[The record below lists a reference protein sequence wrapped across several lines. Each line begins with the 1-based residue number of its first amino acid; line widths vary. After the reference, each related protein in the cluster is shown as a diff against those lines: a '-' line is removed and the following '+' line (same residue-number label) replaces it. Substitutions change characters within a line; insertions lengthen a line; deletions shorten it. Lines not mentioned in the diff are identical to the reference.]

1 MRKFTIYLLIA
12 GLVGFMSCRGNDWDT
27 EEELKALSRTWAND
41 YVDYTLRQVVLA
53 ADTSKGVRNGGYV
66 GDNITTTSVLKDS
79 LMSVFHFT
87 KGNEYNHDSVNI
99 ICSLLQIRDSIVVKA
114 DGYRYSDKYWV
125 HLYTV
130 DPGIVNYEGKFRIDF
145 YENGETT
152 PWAWSETTFEKA
164 AESHYKPYKRNDP
177 KVGRY

>member
-12 GLVGFMSCRGNDWDT
+12 GLAGFMSCRGNDWDT

-41 YVDYTLRQVVLA
+41 YVNYTLRQVLLA
-53 ADTSKGVRNGGYV
+53 ADTLQGIKNGRYV
-66 GDNITTTSVLKDS
+66 GDDIKTTSVLKDT

-87 KGNEYNHDSVNI
+87 KETEYNHDSVNI
-99 ICSLLQIRDSIVVKA
+99 ISSLLQIRDSIVVKA

-152 PWAWSETTFEKA
+152 PWGWSEITYHK
-164 AESHYKPYKRNDP
+164 SDVPYYTCYFDTP
-177 KVGRY
+177 VVGWY

>member
-12 GLVGFMSCRGNDWDT
+12 GLAGFMSCRGNDWDT

-41 YVDYTLRQVVLA
+41 YVNYTLRQVVLA
-53 ADTSKGVRNGGYV
+53 ADTLQGIKNGRYV
-66 GDNITTTSVLKDS
+66 GDDIKTTSVLKDT

-87 KGNEYNHDSVNI
+87 KETEYNHDSVNI
-99 ICSLLQIRDSIVVKA
+99 ISSLLQIRDSIVVKA

-145 YENGETT
+145 YENGEIT
-152 PWAWSETTFEKA
+152 PWGWSEITYHK
-164 AESHYKPYKRNDP
+164 SDVPYYTCYFDTP
-177 KVGRY
+177 VVGWY

>member
-12 GLVGFMSCRGNDWDT
+12 GLAGFMSCRGNDWDT

-41 YVDYTLRQVVLA
+41 YVNYTLRQGVLA
-53 ADTSKGVRNGGYV
+53 ADTLQGIKNGRYV
-66 GDNITTTSVLKDS
+66 GDDIKTTSVLKDT

-87 KGNEYNHDSVNI
+87 KETEYNHDSVNI
-99 ICSLLQIRDSIVVKA
+99 ISSLLQIRDSIVVKA

-152 PWAWSETTFEKA
+152 PWGWSEITYHK
-164 AESHYKPYKRNDP
+164 SDVPYYTCYFDTP
-177 KVGRY
+177 VVGWY

>member
-1 MRKFTIYLLIA
+1 MRKLTIYLLIA
-12 GLVGFMSCRGNDWDT
+12 GLAGFMSCRGNDWDT

-41 YVDYTLRQVVLA
+41 YVNYTLRQVVLA
-53 ADTSKGVRNGGYV
+53 ADTLQGIKNGRYV
-66 GDNITTTSVLKDS
+66 GDDIKTTSVLKDT

-87 KGNEYNHDSVNI
+87 KETEYNHDSVNI
-99 ICSLLQIRDSIVVKA
+99 ISSLLQIRDSIVVKA

-152 PWAWSETTFEKA
+152 PWGWSEITYHK
-164 AESHYKPYKRNDP
+164 SDVPYYKCYFDTPV
-177 KVGRY
+177 VGWY

>member
-12 GLVGFMSCRGNDWDT
+12 GLAGFMSCRGNDWDT

-41 YVDYTLRQVVLA
+41 YVNYTLRQVVLA
-53 ADTSKGVRNGGYV
+53 ADTLQGIKNGRYV
-66 GDNITTTSVLKDS
+66 GDDIKTTSVLKDT

-87 KGNEYNHDSVNI
+87 KETEYNHDSVNI
-99 ICSLLQIRDSIVVKA
+99 ISSLLQIRDSIVVKA

-152 PWAWSETTFEKA
+152 PWGWSEITYHK
-164 AESHYKPYKRNDP
+164 SDVPHYTCYFDTPV
-177 KVGRY
+177 VGWY

>member
-1 MRKFTIYLLIA
+1 MRNFTIYLLIA
-12 GLVGFMSCRGNDWDT
+12 GLAGFMSCRGNDWDT

-41 YVDYTLRQVVLA
+41 YVNYTLRQVVLA
-53 ADTSKGVRNGGYV
+53 ADTLQGIKNGRYV
-66 GDNITTTSVLKDS
+66 GDDIKTTSVLKDT

-87 KGNEYNHDSVNI
+87 KETEYNHDSVNI
-99 ICSLLQIRDSIVVKA
+99 ISSLLQIRDSIVVKA

-152 PWAWSETTFEKA
+152 PWGWSEITYHK
-164 AESHYKPYKRNDP
+164 SDVPYYTCYFDTP
-177 KVGRY
+177 VVGWY

>member
-1 MRKFTIYLLIA
+1 MRKLTIYLLIA
-12 GLVGFMSCRGNDWDT
+12 GLAGFMSCRGNDWDT

-41 YVDYTLRQVVLA
+41 YVNYTLRQVVLA
-53 ADTSKGVRNGGYV
+53 ADTLQGIKNGRYV
-66 GDNITTTSVLKDS
+66 GDDIKTTSVLKDT

-87 KGNEYNHDSVNI
+87 KETEYNHDSVNI
-99 ICSLLQIRDSIVVKA
+99 ISSLLQIRDSIVVKA

-152 PWAWSETTFEKA
+152 PWGWSEITYHK
-164 AESHYKPYKRNDP
+164 SDVPYYTCYFDTP
-177 KVGRY
+177 VVGWY

>member
-1 MRKFTIYLLIA
+1 
-12 GLVGFMSCRGNDWDT
+12 MSCRGNDWDT

-41 YVDYTLRQVVLA
+41 YVNYTLRQVVLA
-53 ADTSKGVRNGGYV
+53 ADTLQGIKNGRYV
-66 GDNITTTSVLKDS
+66 GDDIKTTSVLKDT

-87 KGNEYNHDSVNI
+87 KETEYNHDSVNI
-99 ICSLLQIRDSIVVKA
+99 ISSLLQIRDSIVVKA

-152 PWAWSETTFEKA
+152 PWGWSEITYHK
-164 AESHYKPYKRNDP
+164 SDVPYYTCYFDTP
-177 KVGRY
+177 VVGWY